1 MIRSSGIRY
10 LVYFLM
16 GLFLAFFQVH
26 GAQSAEP
33 SSNHSSS
40 FILSGYM
47 AVDLRTGAE
56 WMRCSVGQVF
66 QNDDCTGDAIKLTQ
80 DEVRQAIEIANDEL
94 GGIWRLPTLEELE
107 FLVCKE
113 CPAPK
118 IDKVVFPK
126 TLSEPYWTGQEN
138 WVSPKNIW
146 SVNFMTGFSYGRFFP
161 YQSLAVR
168 LVRDR

>member
-1 MIRSSGIRY
+1 MIRSSRNRY
-10 LVYFLM
+10 SAYLM
-16 GLFLAFFQVH
+16 ILLLLSYAQANR
-26 GAQSAEP
+26 AQSAEP
-33 SSNHSSS
+33 ISNHSSS
-40 FILSGYM
+40 YILSGYM

-66 QNDDCTGDAIKLTQ
+66 QNDDCTGEAIKLTQ
-80 DEVRQAIEIANDEL
+80 KEVRQAIEIANDEL

-126 TLSEPYWTGQEN
+126 TLSEPYWTSEKN
-138 WVSPKNIW
+138 WVSPKI
-146 SVNFMTGFSYGRFFP
+146 FGR
-161 YQSLAVR
+161 
-168 LVRDR
+168 

>member
-1 MIRSSGIRY
+1 MIRSSRNRY
-10 LVYFLM
+10 SAYLM
-16 GLFLAFFQVH
+16 ILLLLSYAQANR
-26 GAQSAEP
+26 AQSAEP
-33 SSNHSSS
+33 ISNHSSS
-40 FILSGYM
+40 YILSGYM

-66 QNDDCTGDAIKLTQ
+66 QNDDCTGEAIKLTQ
-80 DEVRQAIEIANDEL
+80 KEVRQAIEIANDEL

-113 CPAPK
+113 CPPPK

-126 TLSEPYWTGQEN
+126 TLSEPYWTSEKN